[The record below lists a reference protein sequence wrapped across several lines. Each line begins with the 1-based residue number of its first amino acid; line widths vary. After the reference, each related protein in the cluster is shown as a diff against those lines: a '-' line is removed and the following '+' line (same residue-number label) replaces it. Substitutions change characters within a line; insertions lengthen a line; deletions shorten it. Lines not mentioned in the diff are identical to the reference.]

1 MRRSHLIKFS
11 KEIISFLSQFQ
22 GRELIHNVQKKVI
35 ISNQSLVLQKVTRSD
50 SGVYT
55 CTAHNA
61 EGDGMSNSIN
71 LDVRCE
77 LVKTKFHWNSFHTF
91 VLKKN

>member
-1 MRRSHLIKFS
+1 MYKYPS
-11 KEIISFLSQFQ
+11 SFIPQ
-22 GRELIHNVQKKVI
+22 GRELRHNVARKVI
-35 ISNQSLVLQKVTRSD
+35 VSSRSLVLQGVTRGD

-61 EGDGMSNSIN
+61 EGDGESNPIT

-77 LVKTKFHWNSFHTF
+77 
-91 VLKKN
+91 